1 MIFVSYGSFYQF
13 LCQTFSKKHTF
24 SLKTDILNWV
34 HVTKLLVRR
43 LNKLSALNSRKFYW
57 YTHVSCCVK
66 KLILCTQQPCAV
78 VIYCAAG
85 FELHS
90 SAALSLSP
98 FPFCSERKPKWMQR
112 ADVSVLDVVSL
123 AALVP
128 PGWWCTLKSPSRG
141 TMTRLMSG
149 CRFSQRGLCN

>member
-1 MIFVSYGSFYQF
+1 MIFVSYVSFHQF
-13 LCQTFSKKHTF
+13 LCQIRYTF
-24 SLKTDILNWV
+24 SLKTENLNWV
-34 HVTKLLVRR
+34 RVTKLSARR
-43 LNKLSALNSRKFYW
+43 LNKLNALNSRKFYW

-66 KLILCTQQPCAV
+66 KKLILCTQQHYAV

-112 ADVSVLDVVSL
+112 ADVSVLDVVL
-123 AALVP
+123 PAALVP
-128 PGWWCTLKSPSRG
+128 PGWRCTLKSLSRG
-141 TMTRLMSG
+141 TMTWLMSG